1 MPNMDPKAMAAMM
14 FDRFAQGKDSVS
26 AADLEAQAVKRGDT
40 TAHDK
45 LQSFLQSAGIS
56 NGQLNRDQFATY
68 MEQRM
73 AERQAVG
80 GMRPQFGTNRDD
92 ARAEMEFRQLD
103 KNGDGQLDASE
114 MTEALRAEVTKW
126 DTNKDGL
133 INLDEYK
140 EFYKARMKLL
150 RDEQNPDG
158 TPGGSW
164 IDGQPGQPG
173 QPEQTEDKR
182 PTVYHVGN
190 LPKELPPWFVQ
201 YDTDK
206 DGQVGLYE
214 WKAAGK
220 PIEEFREMDLNGDG
234 FLTVEEV
241 LHHQKVLAKKQGGSG
256 TGAVAQGFPGPGG
269 PGFPGAVFPG
279 SGVPGFPPNGMW
291 NPNGNGGRPGRGG
304 PGGDTG
310 GRPDR
315 GSRGGDTGGG
325 GKTKFGKPGDA
336 GTPTVVIPGQ

>member
-1 MPNMDPKAMAAMM
+1 
-14 FDRFAQGKDSVS
+14 
-26 AADLEAQAVKRGDT
+26 
-40 TAHDK
+40 
-45 LQSFLQSAGIS
+45 
-56 NGQLNRDQFATY
+56 
-68 MEQRM
+68 
-73 AERQAVG
+73 
-80 GMRPQFGTNRDD
+80 MRPQFGTNRDD

-114 MTEALRAEVTKW
+114 MTETLRAEVTKW

-140 EFYKARMKLL
+140 EFYKARMNAL
-150 RDEQNPDG
+150 RNDANPDG
-158 TPGGSW
+158 TPGTNW

-173 QPEQTEDKR
+173 QPEQADDKR

-190 LPKELPPWFVQ
+190 MPKELPPWFVQ

-220 PIEEFREMDLNGDG
+220 PIEEFRQMDINGDG

-241 LHHQKVLAKKQGGSG
+241 LHHQRVLAKKNPQASPG
-256 TGAVAQGFPGPGG
+256 TGALAQGFPAMGAPSFPGVINFPGLGGPGG
-269 PGFPGAVFPG
+269 ITLPGIG
-279 SGVPGFPPNGMW
+279 
-291 NPNGNGGRPGRGG
+291 NPNGNPGRPGRGG
-304 PGGDTG
+304 PGGDPG
-310 GRPDR
+310 SRPDR
-315 GSRGGDTGGG
+315 GPRGGDTGGG
-325 GKTKFGKPGDA
+325 GKSRFTKPGDS